1 MEKHKNEKKEIFKKF
16 CNDNLS
22 VVTTLNSYGILT
34 LTMAVIAIVGLATAT
49 FPAILIGTM
58 FLGISMSMLGLE
70 IPTAIKQYKI
80 AKEEYYHE
88 KELLELKNS
97 KMSLEAKEVKDKVV
111 DIDLNE
117 TKVKVHRAKNTSKN
131 VNKENNSTKELTK

>member
-16 CNDNLS
+16 CNDNFG
-22 VVTTLNSYGILT
+22 VVTTLNSYGILA

-70 IPTAIKQYKI
+70 IPIAIKQYKI

-117 TKVKVHRAKNTSKN
+117 IKVKVHRAKNTSKN